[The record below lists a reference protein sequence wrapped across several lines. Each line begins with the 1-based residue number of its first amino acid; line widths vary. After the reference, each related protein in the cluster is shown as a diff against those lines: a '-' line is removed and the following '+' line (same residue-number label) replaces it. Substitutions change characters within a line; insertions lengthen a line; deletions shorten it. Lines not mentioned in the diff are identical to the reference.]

1 MDREMT
7 SGNSGVG
14 RPDAVRSFT
23 VFEGMPW
30 ACVWEIVRSFKV
42 ARKSSSSRVGVD
54 GGRNY

>member
-1 MDREMT
+1 MT